1 MKKNILALLF
11 LLFQTSAFSQ
21 ILGDENMCIIK
32 DKLSKNTHWEL
43 IHKWI
48 SQSNHIVD
56 YQSEIQGRTIL
67 KGIRK
72 GIVFNYVL
80 NLEIKYTFL
89 VDCRDNEYKINF
101 LRIEVHPQ
109 PTGHNLFGFNSKDL
123 EKMIKETEFLR
134 DINMLHSTNSTW
146 IINETFYS
154 EAKRINT
161 KFKENS
167 SELER
172 LSTIVNNPNSSRKEK
187 KECRRLYEKIK
198 KEYDEYELKDK
209 IYRNISS
216 NIESLKYSISSDI
229 IKSMESIDRF

>member
-21 ILGDENMCIIK
+21 ILGDENICIIK

-123 EKMIKETEFLR
+123 EKMI
-134 DINMLHSTNSTW
+134 
-146 IINETFYS
+146 
-154 EAKRINT
+154 
-161 KFKENS
+161 
-167 SELER
+167 
-172 LSTIVNNPNSSRKEK
+172 NSSRKEK

>member
-21 ILGDENMCIIK
+21 ILGDENICIIK

-134 DINMLHSTNSTW
+134 DINMLHSTNS
-146 IINETFYS
+146 
-154 EAKRINT
+154 
-161 KFKENS
+161 
-167 SELER
+167 ELER